1 MKYCVSYM
9 MHNSGHLLSNNPDVA
24 ISGERT
30 IFAVFWNATSLNW
43 VKGNEPNAVIV
54 HLDKSLV
61 DAERSV
67 RTTGV
72 TVCLAIFL
80 RCKIPARFQFYYHGP
95 DKAGYTVCD
104 R

>member
-1 MKYCVSYM
+1 
-9 MHNSGHLLSNNPDVA
+9 MHATNVRNLKKNP
-24 ISGERT
+24 
-30 IFAVFWNATSLNW
+30 SLALRQAEESP
-43 VKGNEPNAVIV
+43 VLILKGNEPNAIIV

-67 RTTGV
+67 RPTGV

-80 RCKIPARFQFYYHGP
+80 RCGIHARFQLYYHGP

>member
-1 MKYCVSYM
+1 MVYCSYRKLK
-9 MHNSGHLLSNNPDVA
+9 LLPEVCNA
-24 ISGERT
+24 T
-30 IFAVFWNATSLNW
+30 LLIFAVFWNVTSLNW

-67 RTTGV
+67 RPTGV

-80 RCKIPARFQFYYHGP
+80 RCEIPARFQFYYHGP
-95 DKAGYTVCD
+95 DKAGYTLCD